1 MCPDGVPKLP
11 PVTSETLARSLAWKV
26 GFAALLAAGMAAGTV
41 IVQVIGVLAPFLIAD
56 LGLSRSQLGLL
67 VTASAGMGAVASLP
81 AGRVT
86 DALGGRRVLA
96 GTFGAATLG
105 LVTLALAPSFPWA
118 MGATLVA
125 GVGNAA
131 CNPSTNKLLAVHL
144 SLGQRGLITGVKQS
158 GVQVGYVLAAALLPT
173 GALVLGWR
181 PAVGLAAAV
190 VGAVMTLAY
199 RLIPPDPPSAPPS
212 PAGAGPYR
220 YTPAIRWLAVYGFLM
235 GAGVAGVVS
244 YLPLYAHEVL
254 GLSVTAAGGV
264 AAFASLVGVPARII
278 WSRQSE
284 RVGHFSSPLLLIAL
298 LSVVATLAIW
308 GSAAAVPLLW
318 VGAFAA
324 GISLLAWNAVGM
336 LAVVAVAETRHT
348 GRASGLV
355 LFGFL
360 AGFMSSPVVFGLS
373 VDSTGSYGPGWA
385 GTVLLFVVAAGVA
398 RAWRGKSRGWPGGQ

>member
-1 MCPDGVPKLP
+1 
-11 PVTSETLARSLAWKV
+11 VTSETLARSLAWKV
-26 GFAALLAAGMAAGTV
+26 GFAALLAAAMAAGTV

-67 VTASAGMGAVASLP
+67 VAASAGMGAVASLP

-96 GTFGAATLG
+96 GTFGVAAVG
-105 LVTLALAPSFPWA
+105 LAVLSLARSFPWA
-118 MGATLVA
+118 IGATLLA
-125 GVGNAA
+125 GLANAA

-158 GVQVGYVLAAALLPT
+158 GVQVGYFLAGALLPT

-181 PAVGLAAAV
+181 PAVGLVAAV
-190 VGAVMTLAY
+190 VAVVMALTY
-199 RLIPPDPPSAPPS
+199 RLIPPDPPSPLPS
-212 PAGAGPYR
+212 DAEAGPYR
-220 YTPAIRWLAVYGFLM
+220 YTPAIRWLAAYGFLM

-244 YLPLYAHEVL
+244 YLPLYAHEAL

-264 AAFASLVGVPARII
+264 AAFAGLVGVPARII

-308 GSAAAVPLLW
+308 GAGGRVLLLW
-318 VGAFAA
+318 AGALAA
-324 GISLLAWNAVGM
+324 GVSLLAWNAVGM
-336 LAVVAVAETRHT
+336 LAVVAEAHTRHT

-360 AGFMSSPVVFGLS
+360 AGFMVSPVVFGLS
-373 VDSTGSYGPGWA
+373 VDLTGSYGPGWA
-385 GTVLLFVVAAGVA
+385 GTALIFVVAAGVA
-398 RAWRGKSRGWPGGQ
+398 RAWRGTSRG